1 MPFQKRILFSL
12 MLAFAF
18 MAATAVAKY
27 SHHAGSPAMPT
38 IALLRTPHEGIQPQT
53 LLDHRGVLHMIYFK
67 GDASRGDIEYLS
79 RKPDQKDFGPP
90 IRVNSEPRD
99 AVAIGTV
106 RGPQMALGRNGRV
119 YVAWFGARAQ
129 PTDLTNSMPVL
140 FSRLN
145 DSHTAFEPQR
155 NLMQYAKGG
164 DGGISVAADARGDVY
179 AVWHAMGT
187 EPGEDRRR
195 VYLARSTDDG
205 KTFAREV
212 PISPATLGAC
222 GCCGMRALAGERG
235 TLFVLYRA
243 ARQGIHRDMTL
254 LVSTDRGQTFHDT
267 TLGPW
272 ELNAC
277 PMSTGYLSDGGKQV
291 LAAWETAGQ
300 VYFGSID
307 PTSLKAS
314 SRIPAPGDSNKRKHP
329 AVATGP
335 NGYVL
340 LAWTEGTGWLKG
352 GSLSW
357 QLFDNAGKP
366 IGSEGH
372 TPGIPVWGLPSVFAD
387 KQGNF
392 TIVY

>member
-1 MPFQKRILFSL
+1 
-12 MLAFAF
+12 MLAFGFLATTD
-18 MAATAVAKY
+18 AAKD
-27 SHHAGSPAMPT
+27 SRNPSSPAIPT

-67 GDASRGDIEYLS
+67 GDASGGDIEYVS
-79 RKPDQKDFGPP
+79 RKPGQKDSGPP
-90 IRVNSEPRD
+90 MRVNSEPRS

-119 YVAWFGARAQ
+119 YVTWFGARAE
-129 PTDLTNSMPVL
+129 PTDATKSMPVL

-164 DGGISVAADARGDVY
+164 DGGISVAADAWGDVY
-179 AVWHAMGT
+179 AVWHATGAQ
-187 EPGEDRRR
+187 PGEDRRR

-212 PISPATLGAC
+212 PISPAALGAC
-222 GCCGMRALAGERG
+222 SCCGMRAFAVERG

-254 LVSTDRGQTFHDT
+254 LVSTDRGQTFRDT

-277 PMSTGYLSDGGKQV
+277 PMSTGYLSEGGRQV

-300 VYFGSID
+300 VYFDSID
-307 PTSLKAS
+307 PTSLKATS
-314 SRIPAPGDSNKRKHP
+314 PVPAPGDSNKRKHP
-329 AVATGP
+329 AVAAGA
-335 NGYVL
+335 NEYVL

-357 QLFDNAGKP
+357 QLFDNAGKL

-372 TPGIPVWGLPSVFAD
+372 TPGIPVWGVPSVFAD